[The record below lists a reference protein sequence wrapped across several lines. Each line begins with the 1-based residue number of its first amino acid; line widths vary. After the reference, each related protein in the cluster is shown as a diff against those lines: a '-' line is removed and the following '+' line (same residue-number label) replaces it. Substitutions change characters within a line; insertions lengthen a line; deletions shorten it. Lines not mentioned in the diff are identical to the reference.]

1 MKVQLTLENKEIK
14 AIIAKFFEIPVDN
27 VIPLKYNFSIVG
39 IDAETVAKKLDVFKT
54 EKQP

>member
-54 EKQP
+54 EKQS